1 LHAQLVNK
9 YGASGKGFSG
19 GNKKLQEFIAT
30 KTNAQT
36 ASQYKQ
42 ALSKMEKS
50 IAAPADNKGIV
61 LRKNDLST
69 QQEANNMLLNGGIVV
84 SVVLATFI
92 ILVLFVRKRR
102 KNS

>member
-1 LHAQLVNK
+1 MGLVEK
-9 YGASGKGFSG
+9 DSR

-61 LRKNDLST
+61 LRKMIFDT
-69 QQEANNMLLNGGIVV
+69 AGGKQHV
-84 SVVLATFI
+84 A
-92 ILVLFVRKRR
+92 
-102 KNS
+102 